1 MINDYT
7 RVTKSIPLFACDIK
21 YVSLHLKN
29 DFSPDRYENFTDSFH
44 LFSRNF
50 SSRAS

>member
-7 RVTKSIPLFACDIK
+7 RVTKTIPLFACDIK

-29 DFSPDRYENFTDSFH
+29 DFLPDRYQNFTDSSPIFKK
-44 LFSRNF
+44 F
-50 SSRAS
+50 